1 MNSDH
6 ENLPDLLGR
15 DGAAD
20 LDKSND
26 SSLSANENNG
36 QDRPAVVPNES
47 EGAND
52 DDLQEEGNGNR
63 LRPAIVLIES
73 ESDGEHGMGLAVV
86 EDKRSQN
93 KRLKQ
98 KANDIKK
105 SFVSLL
111 MPFQK
116 PS

>member
-6 ENLPDLLGR
+6 DNLPDLLGR

-52 DDLQEEGNGNR
+52 DDLQEGGNGNR
-63 LRPAIVLIES
+63 LRPAIMPIES
-73 ESDGEHGMGLAVV
+73 AFKFNSI
-86 EDKRSQN
+86 S
-93 KRLKQ
+93 
-98 KANDIKK
+98 
-105 SFVSLL
+105 
-111 MPFQK
+111 
-116 PS
+116 